1 MPRMRTICSQFL
13 MPNILF
19 TIGGHFENH
28 WFSNFAHK
36 RYDQNG
42 VEFWSARDLMKLL
55 GYSKYERFT
64 GAIARAKVS
73 CSNGKEPEALHF
85 NHLPGA
91 GSGSGRVGDDW
102 HLTRYACYLI
112 AQNGDPRKEQIASA
126 QRYFAIK
133 NREAEVVIPLA
144 EDEIEILKLK
154 VELVTREREKA
165 IARSQLLFQDVPK
178 SRNPYHDWI
187 A

>member
-55 GYSKYERFT
+55 GYSKYERFQN
-64 GAIARAKVS
+64 AISKAKVS
-73 CSNGKEPEALHF
+73 CSNGGEVVQNHF
-85 NHLPGA
+85 STSGKMVTRA
-91 GSGSGRVGDDW
+91 QGGGSVQEDYNLS
-102 HLTRYACYLI
+102 RYACYLI

-144 EDEIEILKLK
+144 EIEILKLK

-165 IARSQLLFQDVPK
+165 IAQSQLLFQD
-178 SRNPYHDWI
+178 
-187 A
+187 

>member
-1 MPRMRTICSQFL
+1 MPRMRTFCSQFQ
-13 MPNILF
+13 MSNILF

-42 VEFWSARDLMKLL
+42 VEFWTARDLMKLL
-55 GYSKYERFT
+55 GYSKYERFQN
-64 GAIARAKVS
+64 AINKAKVS
-73 CSNGKEPEALHF
+73 CSNGKEPEALHYKHF
-85 NHLPGA
+85 PEPG
-91 GSGSGRVGDDW
+91 STTEGRIGDDW

-165 IARSQLLFQDVPK
+165 IARSQLLFQD
-178 SRNPYHDWI
+178 
-187 A
+187 